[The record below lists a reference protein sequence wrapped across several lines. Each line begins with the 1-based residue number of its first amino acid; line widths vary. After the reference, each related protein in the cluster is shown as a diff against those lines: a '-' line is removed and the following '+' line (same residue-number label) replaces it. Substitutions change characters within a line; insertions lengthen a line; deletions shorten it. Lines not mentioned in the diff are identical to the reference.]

1 MADLVDTS
9 DWQKRYE
16 VIENA
21 YCQSRWAA
29 VMENGT
35 VLLRELLDAGG
46 DPEVEALRH
55 RMQLLMAHTLLHGYG
70 DRDAAEDLYEVVR
83 SSDAEPT
90 LRQMAEDG
98 LDLCHQPLPSTL
110 SIEEDGED
118 SSEETSPPVHFPPD
132 TERAAVE
139 DEADGADPGTPSRG
153 RSPASQMPL
162 QPLPPTR
169 SETNAEDVSLPDASP
184 ESEPDQGDPPAP
196 TPGQE
201 GKPPSDL
208 GVATDPFGAS
218 GEGASPLPDQG
229 LPVMPWLTEPAAGSR
244 QVTGEERPLEEALP
258 WVEQQISE
266 TWTAEVVE
274 EPELIELHQAT
285 PSLAEEVELP
295 IKEEVASVAPSPVD
309 GAPEED
315 GDLRT
320 GLLLVVVG

>member
-9 DWQKRYE
+9 DWQKRYG

-21 YCQSRWAA
+21 YCQGRWAA

-35 VLLRELLDAGG
+35 VLLRELLEAGG
-46 DPEVEALRH
+46 DPDVDALRH

-70 DRDAAEDLYEVVR
+70 DRDAAEDLYDVVR
-83 SSDAEPT
+83 SSDAEPS

-110 SIEEDGED
+110 TIDEDEEDSNEEPSPPALFLPETERVAVEDDEDGDGED
-118 SSEETSPPVHFPPD
+118 LD
-132 TERAAVE
+132 Q
-139 DEADGADPGTPSRG
+139 PSWG

-162 QPLPPTR
+162 QPLLRTRTR
-169 SETNAEDVSLPDASP
+169 SEAGP
-184 ESEPDQGDPPAP
+184 EPGDPQDPIQAQDGLP
-196 TPGQE
+196 PG
-201 GKPPSDL
+201 DL
-208 GVATDPFGAS
+208 GVAADPFGSS
-218 GEGASPLPDQG
+218 GESGAPRSNQG
-229 LPVMPWLTEPAAGSR
+229 LPVMPWLTESEGGVPSVNPGG
-244 QVTGEERPLEEALP
+244 QNPGEARPLEGELP
-258 WVEQQISE
+258 WMEQTISE
-266 TWTAEVVE
+266 TLRAEVVE

-295 IKEEVASVAPSPVD
+295 IKEEIAAPPPAPLD
-309 GAPEED
+309 GEPEED

>member
-9 DWQKRYE
+9 DWQKRYG

-21 YCQSRWAA
+21 YCQSRWGA

-35 VLLRELLDAGG
+35 VLLRELLEVGG

-83 SSDAEPT
+83 SSDAEPS

-110 SIEEDGED
+110 AIEEDGAD
-118 SSEETSPPVHFPPD
+118 SSEEPSPPALFLPE
-132 TERAAVE
+132 TERTPVDAGE
-139 DEADGADPGTPSRG
+139 DGGDLDPTARG

-162 QPLPPTR
+162 QPLLRTR
-169 SETNAEDVSLPDASP
+169 SEPGP
-184 ESEPDQGDPPAP
+184 EPADDP
-196 TPGQE
+196 
-201 GKPPSDL
+201 
-208 GVATDPFGAS
+208 GVAADPFGAR
-218 GEGASPLPDQG
+218 GESEAPQPDQG
-229 LPVMPWLTEPAAGSR
+229 LPVMPWLTEPGGGAPSVNPG
-244 QVTGEERPLEEALP
+244 QPPGEERPLERDLP
-258 WVEQQISE
+258 WMEQKVSE

-285 PSLAEEVELP
+285 PSLAEEVDLP
-295 IKEEVASVAPSPVD
+295 IKEEVASATPSPVD
-309 GAPEED
+309 GEPEADE
-315 GDLRT
+315 DLRT

>member
-9 DWQKRYE
+9 AWQKRYE

-21 YCQSRWAA
+21 YCQGRWAT

-35 VLLRELLDAGG
+35 VLLRELLDADA

-98 LDLCHQPLPSTL
+98 LDLCHQPLPSSL
-110 SIEEDGED
+110 ALEEDEED
-118 SSEETSPPVHFPPD
+118 DPPRF
-132 TERAAVE
+132 E
-139 DEADGADPGTPSRG
+139 PSR
-153 RSPASQMPL
+153 AQMPL
-162 QPLPPTR
+162 QPLPAVRT
-169 SETNAEDVSLPDASP
+169 ETDPKAESAPDAP
-184 ESEPDQGDPPAP
+184 LEAMNG
-196 TPGQE
+196 
-201 GKPPSDL
+201 L
-208 GVATDPFGAS
+208 GMAADPFEAR
-218 GEGASPLPDQG
+218 EEVPLPQPVQN
-229 LPVMPWLTEPAAGSR
+229 LPVMPWLTEPLASR
-244 QVTGEERPLEEALP
+244 NEAL
-258 WVEQQISE
+258 
-266 TWTAEVVE
+266 TADVVE

-285 PSLAEEVELP
+285 PSLSEEVDLLIREDL
-295 IKEEVASVAPSPVD
+295 APEPQIPVD
-309 GAPEED
+309 LEPEED

>member
-1 MADLVDTS
+1 MADLVETN
-9 DWQKRYE
+9 DWQKRYG

-21 YCQSRWAA
+21 YCQGRWGA

-46 DPEVEALRH
+46 DGEVEALRH

-110 SIEEDGED
+110 AIEEDEED
-118 SSEETSPPVHFPPD
+118 ASEETSPPALFLPD
-132 TERAAVE
+132 TEPAELER
-139 DEADGADPGTPSRG
+139 S

-162 QPLPPTR
+162 RPLLPVE
-169 SETNAEDVSLPDASP
+169 SEIHPEADPAPDAPP
-184 ESEPDQGDPPAP
+184 EPEN
-196 TPGQE
+196 
-201 GKPPSDL
+201 DL
-208 GVATDPFGAS
+208 GVAADPFGAR
-218 GEGASPLPDQG
+218 GEGSFSQQEQG
-229 LPVMPWLTEPAAGSR
+229 LPVMPWRSEPSPAPMEQRLNMALTAD
-244 QVTGEERPLEEALP
+244 
-258 WVEQQISE
+258 
-266 TWTAEVVE
+266 VVE

-285 PSLAEEVELP
+285 PSMAEEMDLQ
-295 IKEEVASVAPSPVD
+295 IKEEVDPAPSGSED
-309 GAPEED
+309 GEPEED

>member
-1 MADLVDTS
+1 MADLDDTS
-9 DWQKRYE
+9 DWQKRYG

-35 VLLRELLDAGG
+35 VLLRELLGAGG
-46 DPEVEALRH
+46 DPEAEALRH

-110 SIEEDGED
+110 AIEEDGED
-118 SSEETSPPVHFPPD
+118 ASGDPSPPVLFLPD
-132 TERAAVE
+132 TERTDLE
-139 DEADGADPGTPSRG
+139 DEKDSAARAEPSRG
-153 RSPASQMPL
+153 RSPAFQMPL
-162 QPLPPTR
+162 RPLPPVR
-169 SETNAEDVSLPDASP
+169 SEANPEAESRPVTSP
-184 ESEPDQGDPPAP
+184 EPE
-196 TPGQE
+196 
-201 GKPPSDL
+201 SDL
-208 GVATDPFGAS
+208 GVAADPFGAS
-218 GEGASPLPDQG
+218 GEGPLPLQDQG
-229 LPVMPWLTEPAAGSR
+229 LPVMPWLTEPSAGQR
-244 QVTGEERPLEEALP
+244 QERDGSPVGELP
-258 WVEQQISE
+258 WVDQKISE

-274 EPELIELHQAT
+274 EPELIEIHQAT
-285 PSLAEEVELP
+285 PSLAEEVDLL
-295 IKEEVASVAPSPVD
+295 IKEEVAPGPPSSED
-309 GAPEED
+309 GELEED